1 MTDEAKKTAIPKAG
15 SAENAQDYYDCAPE
29 PATVSEEGRAYND
42 KLFEGIFK
50 PKPEK

>member
-1 MTDEAKKTAIPKAG
+1 MNDPEKKATPKAG

-29 PATVSEEGRAYND
+29 PETVSEEGRAYSD